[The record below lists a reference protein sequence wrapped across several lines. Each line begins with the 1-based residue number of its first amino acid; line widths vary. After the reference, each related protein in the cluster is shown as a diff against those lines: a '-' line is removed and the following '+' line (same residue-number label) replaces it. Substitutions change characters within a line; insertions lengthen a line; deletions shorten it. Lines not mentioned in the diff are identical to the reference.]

1 MLTIRIE
8 TQLIGGVLLW
18 GRPVFYFDHRVE
30 VMPTEAE
37 EQELVSKMLK
47 GRTMRVYSLLLT
59 NDKLGVREVQR
70 TLGFS
75 SPSLALH
82 HLTKLCDMD
91 LVDKNTHGEYFVT
104 EIVKAG
110 SLSLFVRIGKVLLPR
125 FVFLATLLIGAL
137 ISYGVFFMSWPVTG
151 GDIMFIGVCVVALIV
166 VLYESRRVWL
176 LAPF

>member
-1 MLTIRIE
+1 MAI
-8 TQLIGGVLLW
+8 
-18 GRPVFYFDHRVE
+18 
-30 VMPTEAE
+30 EAE

-47 GRTMRVYSLLLT
+47 GRTMQVYSLLLT
-59 NDKLGVREVQR
+59 NDKLGVREIQR

-91 LVDKNTHGEYFVT
+91 LVDKNEHGEYFAT
-104 EIVKAG
+104 EIVKVG

-125 FVFLATLLIGAL
+125 FVFLATLLVGAL
-137 ISYGVFFMSWPVTG
+137 LSYCLFFMQWPLSG
-151 GDIMFIGVCVVALIV
+151 ADIMFIGVCSTALIV
-166 VLYESRRVWL
+166 VLYESRRIWL